1 MCLFA
6 HEIKS
11 LLGTEGSI
19 CEGEAY
25 KGFFFFTTKKGQ
37 NAIKYKIFQIIILRE
52 NLSTRVLPAAQL
64 ALFTCAGVVP

>member
-1 MCLFA
+1 MSFRVRDAVLCEVPFGFSSMCLFA

-25 KGFFFFTTKKGQ
+25 KGFFLLQKRDKIWLNTKSSK
-37 NAIKYKIFQIIILRE
+37 
-52 NLSTRVLPAAQL
+52 LS
-64 ALFTCAGVVP
+64 F